1 MTMMK
6 VKFTVQKTIIWM
18 TNAHAHEGED
28 EDHPVRCC
36 DDHDKYD
43 HDKYDHDRNDHYDHA
58 ADDED
63 EDHPARNRLRRN
75 K

>member
-1 MTMMK
+1 MKMNKMTMMN

-18 TNAHAHEGED
+18 TNAHAHEDED

-36 DDHDKYD
+36 DD